1 MELQPYQPYFATHG
15 KPVETPLQ
23 VSYESDVQFLG
34 WQKTYPVSKG
44 KESCFKGKIWLVE
57 IVFHRRNSVFSP
69 SKHRTKL
76 ICNTSS
82 NGAQPYQ
89 PSFATYGKPVETSL
103 QLSYQSDVQFLGW
116 QKTYP
121 LSKGKGS
128 CFKGEIWLEEIVF
141 HRRNSVYSPLKHR
154 TKLICNTTSYGAAT
168 ISTLFRYVR

>member
-44 KESCFKGKIWLVE
+44 KESCFKGEIWLEE

-69 SKHRTKL
+69 LKHRTNL
-76 ICNTSS
+76 FTIPLHVQP
-82 NGAQPYQ
+82 QPYY
-89 PSFATYGKPVETSL
+89 PYFASHGKPVQTFL
-103 QLSYQSDVQFLGW
+103 QLDYQSPVQFLGW

-121 LSKGKGS
+121 LSKGKES

-141 HRRNSVYSPLKHR
+141 HRRNSVYSPLTHR
-154 TKLICNTTSYGAAT
+154 TKLICNTSSYGAAT
-168 ISTLFRYVR
+168 ISTLFRYAR